1 MNWKSILVFIVALGI
16 TNMSTYAFT
25 INSISSK
32 TVIEHQEQ
40 VKPEITKCEK
50 VNEPSLKHQKNSI
63 VVGDERAY

>member
-1 MNWKSILVFIVALGI
+1 VNWKSILVFIVALGI

-40 VKPEITKCEK
+40 VKPEITK
-50 VNEPSLKHQKNSI
+50 
-63 VVGDERAY
+63 